1 MIRKDWGDVLSIKN
15 EGDLGFAYRVTKTR
29 SVLISHNDKVV
40 TILGG
45 SKAIQFIEKMNES
58 SFFEQQQLMARA
70 TGNYKRGNER
80 VSKNHARNRR
90 R

>member
-1 MIRKDWGDVLSIKN
+1 MSIEN
-15 EGDLGFAYRVTKTR
+15 EGDLGFTYRVTKKR
-29 SVLISHNDKVV
+29 SVLVSHNGKVV

-45 SKAIQFIEKMNES
+45 SKGIKFIEKINES

-80 VSKNHARNRR
+80 VSKNHGRNRR
-90 R
+90 